1 MNPYESLQVTKDAYV
16 GYAQAIG
23 TVKNPAYN
31 KIAIG
36 ASCMEPTNNFYT
48 PLNDV
53 ISLCKYEPSP
63 ENKKL
68 GIMLY
73 TLSYDVT
80 SHGSGYPDGT
90 FTNTIHTNLP

>member
-36 ASCMEPTNNFYT
+36 ASCMEPSKNFYT
-48 PLNDV
+48 PLNGV

-73 TLSYDVT
+73 ALSYDVT